1 MTGAPPSEVGGL
13 NLMVAEPSPG
23 VAEMMVGLPGTV
35 LPGTV
40 LPGTVAAK
48 VTVRDALSAFR
59 LTGSV
64 IEAVTVSEPGVPSFT
79 NVTVAVPALSVVACS
94 TVPASGPL
102 VTRKVTGAPAAAGVT
117 AAVSAMLPETDAV
130 DTDDRIKE
138 AGGVAAVTVTTP
150 LADAP
155 GIEAVIVTDPGWE
168 SPKTA
173 VEQCEDCAGKDSV

>member
-1 MTGAPPSEVGGL
+1 MIFAPPSEVGGL

-40 LPGTVAAK
+40 AAK

-64 IEAVTVSEPGVPSFT
+64 IDAVTVSEPAVPSFT

-102 VTRKVTGAPAAAGVT
+102 FTLKVTGALAAAGVT
-117 AAVSAMLPETDAV
+117 AAVSAMLPETEAV
-130 DTDDRIKE
+130 AAEDDRIKE
-138 AGGVAAVTVTTP
+138 AGGVAAVICTTS

-173 VEQCEDCAGKDSV
+173 VEQCEDCAGKDSA